1 MKRYITFMIFI
12 FLLAGCVSVPTS
24 PNPRFYMLRSAAK
37 DQMPGISDPI
47 SGIVVAVG
55 PIKIPEYQ
63 DRPQIVTQ
71 DRDGMLTFAQ
81 FDRWGESLDQGI
93 QRVIAEN
100 LATMLPKAVFGIF
113 PCNHAIPVKYQ
124 VIAEIIK
131 LDSDINGAVSL
142 TVQWSVIDA
151 KTNKMLFTQRSEFL
165 QEADPHTYH
174 GLVQALS
181 LECESL
187 SRKIAE
193 VLVSLETKN
202 SPSKNNIM
210 VQK

>member
-1 MKRYITFMIFI
+1 MKRHIAFMIFI

-24 PNPRFYMLRSAAK
+24 PTPRFYMLQSLAK
-37 DQMPGISDPI
+37 DRLPGEFNGVSDF
-47 SGIVVAVG
+47 VVAVG

-71 DRDGMLTFAQ
+71 DRNGMLSFAQ
-81 FDRWGESLDQGI
+81 FDRWGESLDQGM

-100 LATMLPKAVFGIF
+100 LTVMLPKAVFGIF
-113 PCNHAIPVKYQ
+113 PCNHAIPVRYQ

-142 TVQWSVIDA
+142 AVQWSVIDA
-151 KTNKMLFTQRSEFL
+151 KSNKMLFTQRSEFR
-165 QEADPHTYH
+165 QETDPHSYH
-174 GLVQALS
+174 GLAQALS
-181 LECESL
+181 VECDYL

-193 VLVSLETKN
+193 VLVSLETKK
-202 SPSKNNIM
+202 SPN
-210 VQK
+210 